1 MRKNTIVSMLAVLA
15 VALLAI
21 GMTVGAAKPVKPA
34 LITSAGQST
43 DGLILKT
50 VLTDR
55 STGESIPFEKL
66 ATPENLEGVKTL
78 IVSVGL
84 STKGLGAAGVNADQE
99 KARVKSLL
107 DAAKKNDVFVALVHI
122 GGTARRG
129 AGSDELANMVAE
141 YAHQIFVVKASN
153 DDGFFTRMA
162 QAKNIPLVEVADR
175 TALGLVFFDLFAGK

>member
-1 MRKNTIVSMLAVLA
+1 MRRNTIITLLAVLA

-21 GMTVGAAKPVKPA
+21 GMSASAAKPVKPA

-50 VLTDR
+50 VLTDKA
-55 STGESIPFEKL
+55 TGESIPFEKL
-66 ATPENLEGVKTL
+66 ATPENLAGIKTL

-99 KARVKSLL
+99 KARVKAILE
-107 DAAKKNDVFVALVHI
+107 AAKKNDVFVALVHI

-129 AGSDELANMVAE
+129 AGSDELANMVGD
-141 YAHQIFVVKASN
+141 YANQIFVVTGSN
-153 DDGFFTRMA
+153 GDGFFTRMA
-162 QAKNIPLVEVADR
+162 QNKKIPIVEVADR
-175 TALGLVFFDLFAGK
+175 TALGPVFLNLFAGK